1 MTRLDSFSL
10 IAENYISSIRRG
22 TVSPSADALNNLQ
35 QFNEPLQD
43 YPVDPIEVLDM
54 LNDFGSPATVKST
67 GGRYFGFV
75 VGGALPASMLA
86 KLLATV
92 WDQNAG
98 LNIMSPVASLLEEIS
113 SGWLIDILGLPK
125 QTAVGFVTG
134 ATMANFTAMAA
145 ARHELLRKMNWD
157 VEARGLFGA
166 PEISVITG
174 DQVHV
179 SMLKALKLIGF
190 GTEKIIRVPTDSE
203 GRIIADKIPS
213 MQGPVILCL
222 QAGNVNSGAFDPIE
236 EICRNKNENVWI
248 HVDGAFGLWA
258 AASSN
263 KKNLLKGLHLVDSCA
278 ADAHKW
284 LNVPYDCGLVFVKKQ
299 ETLFDAVSATA
310 AYLPEIS
317 KRDPFQFVPE
327 MSREARGVPVW
338 AALKSLGKQGI
349 ADLVDRNCA
358 QARQFAD
365 GLSKAGYRILNDVVL
380 NQVMVSFGDNDTTSE
395 IIKRIQDDGTCWCGG
410 TTWQGTTA
418 MRISVSSWATTDQDV
433 TLSLAAILKIAGN
446 TIRSRSLQPTEKK

>member
-35 QFNEPLQD
+35 QFNEPLQE

-166 PEISVITG
+166 PEITVITG

-213 MQGPVILCL
+213 
-222 QAGNVNSGAFDPIE
+222 
-236 EICRNKNENVWI
+236 
-248 HVDGAFGLWA
+248 
-258 AASSN
+258 
-263 KKNLLKGLHLVDSCA
+263 
-278 ADAHKW
+278 
-284 LNVPYDCGLVFVKKQ
+284 
-299 ETLFDAVSATA
+299 
-310 AYLPEIS
+310 
-317 KRDPFQFVPE
+317 
-327 MSREARGVPVW
+327 
-338 AALKSLGKQGI
+338 
-349 ADLVDRNCA
+349 
-358 QARQFAD
+358 
-365 GLSKAGYRILNDVVL
+365 
-380 NQVMVSFGDNDTTSE
+380 
-395 IIKRIQDDGTCWCGG
+395 
-410 TTWQGTTA
+410 
-418 MRISVSSWATTDQDV
+418 
-433 TLSLAAILKIAGN
+433 IAG
-446 TIRSRSLQPTEKK
+446 TRHSLFAGR